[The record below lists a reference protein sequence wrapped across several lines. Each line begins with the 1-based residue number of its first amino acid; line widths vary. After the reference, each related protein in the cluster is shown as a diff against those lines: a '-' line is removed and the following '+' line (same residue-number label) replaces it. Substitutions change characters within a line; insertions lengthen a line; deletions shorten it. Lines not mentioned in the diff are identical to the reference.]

1 MIHALRAMGWLRWRL
16 LLNTLR
22 GSRRRDA
29 MERVSRVMALMVPF
43 ILAALFV
50 GSTIFMT
57 IAGFLGGLAV
67 AEQSIYPP
75 SVILV
80 VRAAI
85 AVLCVVVIILAAGAP
100 GQTTLSRYTRL
111 LLMPIPRQALHV
123 VEVVSNLADPWQV
136 LLAAGLFAFSA
147 GLLVGGAVA
156 AALVALVAGALVMA
170 ILASLSA
177 AFSFLVA
184 WLFRSRRRGELFTL
198 IFVMALSGLSLIP
211 AFLSKN
217 FDSEPR
223 EGRPEEV
230 NRPFS
235 VDEFNA
241 SLPSWSRILPSEAYG
256 LTIRQA
262 VAGRPAGIAAG
273 LLLLVGQVGLLFLAS
288 SAVHR
293 RVLQSLE
300 GDVRRRKH
308 TEIAASAPRLPFVG
322 AAASAVA
329 WAQYRTAL
337 RSVRGRLIVLFPG
350 PLLALMM
357 VIFRQLPGDEG
368 RWAASAAGQG
378 YMLFGAGVVFGF
390 YSMQAF
396 TMNMFGSDRSGLT
409 LQLLAPVSDR
419 HLAWGKVY
427 GCWLILCAA
436 MVVTFAAS
444 VAVAPSGS
452 PYHWLAVLV
461 AAFAMYMALS
471 PITVWLSALFPQ
483 ASDLSKTGSG
493 GNPHPLP
500 MFVGTFLVLFVAMPN
515 VIIMLFVEVW
525 WKHQPIL
532 ALAGVTLWALVV
544 AAIAIPLV
552 NLSARAVG
560 ARREN
565 LALIAQGK

>member
-1 MIHALRAMGWLRWRL
+1 MIRALRAMGWLRWRL
-16 LLNTLR
+16 LLNTIR

-50 GSTIFMT
+50 GSTGVMT
-57 IAGFLGGLAV
+57 VAGFLGGQAI
-67 AEQSIYPP
+67 AEASIYPP
-75 SVILV
+75 TIILIA
-80 VRAAI
+80 RGAI

-111 LLMPIPRQALHV
+111 LVMPIPRQALHL

-136 LLAAGLFAFSA
+136 LLAAGLVSFSA
-147 GLLVGGAVA
+147 GLLVGGAPLA
-156 AALVALVAGALVMA
+156 AAIALVAGALVMGV
-170 ILASLSA
+170 LASLSA

-217 FDSEPR
+217 FDSTPR
-223 EGRPEEV
+223 EGRPEKV

-235 VDEFNA
+235 VDAFNA
-241 SLPSWSRILPSEAYG
+241 SLPAWSRVLPSEAYG
-256 LTIRQA
+256 LAINQA

-293 RVLQSLE
+293 RVIQSLE
-300 GDVRRRKH
+300 GDGRRRKH
-308 TEIAASAPRLPFVG
+308 KEIATSAPRLPFVG

-357 VIFRQLPGDEG
+357 VIFRQLPGEEG

-378 YMLFGAGVVFGF
+378 YLLLSAGVIFGF

-452 PYHWLAVLV
+452 PYYWLAVFV
-461 AAFAMYMALS
+461 GAFAMYMALS

-500 MFVGTFLVLFVAMPN
+500 MFVGTFLVLLAALPNAAIIIFVN
-515 VIIMLFVEVW
+515 VVW
-525 WKHQPIL
+525 KSQPIL
-532 ALAGVTLWALVV
+532 ALAGVALWALVV
-544 AAIAIPLV
+544 SALAIPLV

-565 LALIAQGK
+565 LALVAQGK

>member
-29 MERVSRVMALMVPF
+29 MERVSRVMALMVPI

-57 IAGFLGGLAV
+57 VAGFLGGRAV
-67 AEQSIYPP
+67 ARGVIAPAI
-75 SVILV
+75 VILI
-80 VRAAI
+80 VRGAI
-85 AVLCVVVIILAAGAP
+85 AVLCVVVILLAAGSP

-111 LLMPIPRQALHV
+111 LVMPIPRQALHL
-123 VEVVSNLADPWQV
+123 VEVMANLADPWQV
-136 LLAAGLFAFSA
+136 VLAAGLFAFAA
-147 GLLVGGAVA
+147 GLLVGGAVG
-156 AALVALVAGALVMA
+156 AALIALLAGALVMA

-177 AFSFLVA
+177 ALSFLVA

-211 AFLSKN
+211 AFFTKQL
-217 FDSEPR
+217 EGPR
-223 EGRPEEV
+223 QGRPEEV
-230 NRPFS
+230 NRPFN

-241 SLPSWSRILPSEAYG
+241 SIPSWTRVLPSEAYG
-256 LTIRQA
+256 IA
-262 VAGRPAGIAAG
+262 VREAVTGRPSGIAAG
-273 LLLLVGQVGLLFLAS
+273 LLLLIGQVGLLFFAS
-288 SAVHR
+288 SAAHR
-293 RVLQSLE
+293 QVIQSLE
-300 GDVRRRKH
+300 GDSRRRKSG
-308 TEIAASAPRLPFVG
+308 EIAASMPRLPFVG

-357 VIFRQLPGDEG
+357 VIFRQLPGDES
-368 RWAASAAGQG
+368 RYAATAAGQG
-378 YMLFGAGVVFGF
+378 YLLFGAGVVFGF

-419 HLAWGKVY
+419 HLAWGKLY
-427 GCWLILCAA
+427 GCWLILCAG
-436 MVVTFAAS
+436 MVITLAAS

-452 PYHWLAVLV
+452 PYLWLAVIV
-461 AAFAMYMALS
+461 AALAIYLLLS
-471 PITVWLSALFPQ
+471 PITVWMSALFPQ

-500 MFVGTFLVLFVAMPN
+500 MFVGTFLVLFAALPN
-515 VIIMLFVEVW
+515 VLIFLFVDLW
-525 WKHQPIL
+525 WRNQPIL
-532 ALAGVTLWALVV
+532 TLAGVSLWAFIV
-544 AAIAIPLV
+544 AVFAIPLV
-552 NLSARAVG
+552 NLASRAVG

>member
-1 MIHALRAMGWLRWRL
+1 MIRALRAMGWLRWRL

-22 GSRRRDA
+22 GGRRRDA
-29 MERVSRVMALMVPF
+29 MERVSRVMGLMVPF

-50 GSTIFMT
+50 GSTVMMIV
-57 IAGFLGGLAV
+57 AGFLGGLAV
-67 AEQSIYPP
+67 AEETIYPP
-75 SVILV
+75 SVILI
-80 VRAAI
+80 VRGAI
-85 AVLCVVVIILAAGAP
+85 AVLCAVVIILAAGSP

-111 LLMPIPRQALHV
+111 LVMPIPRQALHL
-123 VEVVSNLADPWQV
+123 VEVLSNLTDPWQV
-136 LLAAGLFAFSA
+136 LLAAGLAAFSA
-147 GLLVGGAVA
+147 GLLAGGAAGA
-156 AALVALVAGALVMA
+156 AAIALVAGALVMGV
-170 ILASLSA
+170 LASLSA

-198 IFVMALSGLSLIP
+198 LFVMTLSGLSLIP

-217 FDSEPR
+217 FDDEPR

-241 SLPSWSRILPSEAYG
+241 SVPSWARVLPSEAYG
-256 LTIRQA
+256 LTIQHA
-262 VAGRPAGIAAG
+262 VAGRPSGIAAG
-273 LLLLVGQVGLLFLAS
+273 LLLLAGQVGLLFLAS

-293 RVLQSLE
+293 RVIQSLE
-300 GDVRRRKH
+300 GDVRRRKN
-308 TEIAASAPRLPFVG
+308 TAIAANAPRFPFVG

-357 VIFRQLPGDEG
+357 VIFRQLPGEEG

-378 YMLFGAGVVFGF
+378 YLLFGAGVVFGF

-436 MVVTFAAS
+436 MAITLAAS
-444 VAVAPSGS
+444 LAVAPSGS
-452 PYHWLAVLV
+452 PFYWLAVLV
-461 AAFAMYMALS
+461 GAFAMYMSLS

-500 MFVGTFLVLFVAMPN
+500 MFVGTFLVLLVALPN
-515 VIIMLFVEVW
+515 ALIVLLVNLW
-525 WKHQPIL
+525 WKQQPIL
-532 ALAGVTLWALVV
+532 ALAGVTVWALVIS
-544 AAIAIPLV
+544 AIAIPLV
-552 NLSARAVG
+552 NLSSRAVG

>member
-1 MIHALRAMGWLRWRL
+1 MIRALRAMGWLRWRL

-22 GSRRRDA
+22 GGRRRDA
-29 MERVSRVMALMVPF
+29 MERVSRAMALMVPF
-43 ILAALFV
+43 IMAALFV
-50 GSTIFMT
+50 GSTAVMT
-57 IAGFLGGLAV
+57 VAGFLGGQAV
-67 AEQSIYPP
+67 ADASIYPP
-75 SVILV
+75 TIILIA
-80 VRAAI
+80 RGAI
-85 AVLCVVVIILAAGAP
+85 SVLCVVVIMLAAGAP

-111 LLMPIPRQALHV
+111 LVMPIPRQALHL

-136 LLAAGLFAFSA
+136 LLAAGLVAFSA
-147 GLLVGGAVA
+147 GMLVGGEPLA
-156 AALVALVAGALVMA
+156 AAIALLAGALVMGV
-170 ILASLSA
+170 LASLSA

-211 AFLSKN
+211 AFLSKS
-217 FDSEPR
+217 FDSTPR

-241 SLPSWSRILPSEAYG
+241 SLPAWSRVLPSEAYG
-256 LTIRQA
+256 LTINQA

-288 SAVHR
+288 SAVHS
-293 RVLQSLE
+293 RVIQSLE
-300 GDVRRRKH
+300 GDGRRRKQK
-308 TEIAASAPRLPFVG
+308 EIAASAPRLPFVG

-329 WAQYRTAL
+329 WAQYRTAI

-378 YMLFGAGVVFGF
+378 YLLLGAGVIFGF

-427 GCWLILCAA
+427 GCWLVLCAGL
-436 MVVTFAAS
+436 VVTFAAS

-452 PYHWLAVLV
+452 PYYWLAVFV
-461 AAFAMYMALS
+461 AAFAMYMSLS

-500 MFVGTFLVLFVAMPN
+500 MFVGTFLVMLAALPN
-515 VIIMLFVEVW
+515 ALIILIVDVW
-525 WKHQPIL
+525 WKQQPIL
-532 ALAGVTLWALVV
+532 SLAGVTIWAIVIS
-544 AAIAIPLV
+544 AIAIPLV
-552 NLSARAVG
+552 NLSSRAVG

-565 LALIAQGK
+565 LALVAQGK